1 VCFIADKEIV
11 MSPNKACPVILSS
24 IPGTHILL
32 FRHPIAGVQL
42 VKGTIETGETPAQ
55 TALRELSEESG
66 IEAASVVSDM
76 GCWDA
81 AHLDQIWSFQLCY
94 TQALLPEQWTHR
106 TLDDHGHTF
115 SFFWAPLDDLPFAD
129 CHPVFRRA
137 LRYLT
142 ATLTA
147 QGYVLAHDQST
158 NISSEA
164 PT

>member
-1 VCFIADKEIV
+1 

-42 VKGTIETGETPAQ
+42 VKGTIEIGETPAQ

-81 AHLDQIWSFQLCY
+81 SRPNMVISTVLHA
-94 TQALLPEQWTHR
+94 
-106 TLDDHGHTF
+106 GTF
-115 SFFWAPLDDLPFAD
+115 AGAMD
-129 CHPVFRRA
+129 
-137 LRYLT
+137 
-142 ATLTA
+142 
-147 QGYVLAHDQST
+147 
-158 NISSEA
+158 SSHA
-164 PT
+164 R